1 MRKGIVVSSVINV
14 PLAAMMALLGLGCA
28 QPIRAYFLTFSIT
41 LVGCSLVLLSRD
53 KNIHNVSIFSSYVAA
68 VVSALGALSSLT
80 GLLTFS
86 NSWLMDLLSFVF
98 FLIATIY
105 LIGYRGY
112 LLEFKRE
119 LQT

>member
-1 MRKGIVVSSVINV
+1 MRKGIDISAVVNL
-14 PLAAMMALLGLGCA
+14 PLAVMMVLLGLGCA
-28 QPIRAYFLTFSIT
+28 QPIRAYFLIFSIT
-41 LVGCSLVLLSRD
+41 LLGCSLVLLSRD

-86 NSWLMDLLSFVF
+86 SSWLQDLLSFMF
-98 FLIATIY
+98 FLVATIY

-112 LLEFKRE
+112 LLELKRE